1 MHTLGKVLLWLNVVG
16 AVGACVLTAKLFDVR
31 NSWTEKVEKAQE
43 QVAANEI
50 TLAENE
56 AEYQRLQSE
65 LHGLTLGWGKSW
77 PRVLAGVGQT
87 VQGGINNQGQLLV
100 QVGRLQGLGTPGAGA
115 GAVADPNVPTPLP
128 IVHAF
133 ATSNNGLQSKY
144 VGVFQAIQIDD
155 NQAQFEP
162 LWNVEAVDLAGLQ
175 NSREWRLRTE
185 IPARFSSELTKLR
198 TDRITAIRSLQE
210 KSRQLQSQI
219 GQEDD
224 AKTILQNR
232 IDQLEGKDDDPGLV
246 ARLAAEED
254 ERNKEL
260 LELDAIRRQIKQA
273 DNDIA
278 SLVEQLEQLEQQVAS
293 NAGVAE
299 SN

>member
-16 AVGACVLTAKLFDVR
+16 AVGACVLTTKLFEVR
-31 NSWTEKVEKAQE
+31 NSWAKKVEDAQK
-43 QVAANEI
+43 QVATNEK

-56 AEYQRLQSE
+56 AEYQRLQTE

-77 PRVLAGVGQT
+77 PRILAGAGQA

-115 GAVADPNVPTPLP
+115 DPNVPTPLP

-133 ATSNNGLQSKY
+133 ATTNNGLDSKY
-144 VGVFQAIQIDD
+144 VGVFQTLQIDD

-162 LWNVEAVDLAGLQ
+162 LWNVEAIDLAGLQ
-175 NSREWRLRTE
+175 GSREWRLRSE
-185 IPARFSSELTKLR
+185 IPARFSTELTKLR
-198 TDRITAIRSLQE
+198 TDRIAAIRSLQE
-210 KSRQLQSQI
+210 KSRQLQAQT

-246 ARLAAEED
+246 ARLATEED

-278 SLVEQLEQLEQQVAS
+278 SLVEQLGQLEQQVVS

-299 SN
+299 SNE